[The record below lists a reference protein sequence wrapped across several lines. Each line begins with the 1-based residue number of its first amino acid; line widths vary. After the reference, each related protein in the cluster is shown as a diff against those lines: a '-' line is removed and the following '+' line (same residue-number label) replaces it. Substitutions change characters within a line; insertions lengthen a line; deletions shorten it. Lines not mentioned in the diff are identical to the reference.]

1 MKANS
6 ILLKATTGIIT
17 GVVLLTCLFSDNL
30 SGLIFHSASAA
41 KTIRAARQ
49 IQAASF
55 DEGFVISDQ
64 QGEIACRDATPDEAR
79 ALRRRDPAQR
89 LRTITP
95 RSQSRELEQ
104 QQTGLKIILRGTPQL
119 DGFPAA
125 RAAFLRAAAK
135 WEAVIQ
141 TPITVVIDVDF
152 GPNRFGQPFGP
163 NTIGSTSSQILSTDD
178 NNEVLQIRSAFISGA
193 SSAQERSLY
202 ESLPTPTIPTDLG
215 SAAGLLGPS
224 ATLRALGVINPVAN
238 PDAEEQQFG
247 IPPRIGFN
255 SAFNFD
261 FDPSDGVGSN
271 QIDFDS
277 TAVHEIG
284 HLLGFVSNVGQ
295 RELSP
300 NAPIFVSVWDLF
312 RFRPGVN
319 LSTFSTAQR
328 ILSSG
333 GDQVFFDSG
342 NELGL
347 STGRPDGQGG
357 DGRQASHWK
366 ADELTGQYIGIMDP
380 STSRGARE
388 LITNN
393 DLRVIDVLGYRLRT
407 AASQPGTA
415 PVITPPAMIDFG
427 VVAANTQVTRLLT
440 IRNTGSAI
448 LNITDVS
455 SQSGNFS
462 VGAITNSFTVV
473 PGGQETILVRLIPTG
488 SGAPSGAIS
497 ISSNDPA
504 RGVVSIPV
512 RATIGVATGQISIV
526 SAASFSGTTRST
538 EELVASFGQNL
549 ATTTLPASLPVPIS
563 LAGTTVRVRDSVG
576 TQRDAP
582 LFFVS
587 PTQVNYLFPSGT
599 ENGSATVTI
608 ISGAGA
614 VSSSFVNVGPVAPGL
629 FLANGGGS
637 SPPAGYVL
645 RFRANG
651 SQVAEP
657 VFRFDAGQN
666 RFVTVPIDLSNNGD
680 LVFLI
685 VFGTGFR
692 SRTNLSAVS
701 FQDPSNNVIGEV
713 TYAGLQG
720 EFLGLDQTNLLL
732 NSSLAGR
739 GDTQLTLVVDGSRS
753 NSIVVNFR

>member
-1 MKANS
+1 
-6 ILLKATTGIIT
+6 
-17 GVVLLTCLFSDNL
+17 
-30 SGLIFHSASAA
+30 
-41 KTIRAARQ
+41 
-49 IQAASF
+49 
-55 DEGFVISDQ
+55 
-64 QGEIACRDATPDEAR
+64 
-79 ALRRRDPAQR
+79 
-89 LRTITP
+89 
-95 RSQSRELEQ
+95 
-104 QQTGLKIILRGTPQL
+104 
-119 DGFPAA
+119 
-125 RAAFLRAAAK
+125 
-135 WEAVIQ
+135 
-141 TPITVVIDVDF
+141 
-152 GPNRFGQPFGP
+152 
-163 NTIGSTSSQILSTDD
+163 LSTDD

-300 NAPIFVSVWDLF
+300 SAPIFVSVWDLF
-312 RFRPGVN
+312 RFRPGPN

-415 PVITPPAMIDFG
+415 PVITPPATIDFG

-473 PGGQETILVRLIPTG
+473 PGGQETILVRLSPTG

-504 RGVVSIPV
+504 RGVVSVPV
-512 RATIGVATGQISIV
+512 RATIGAPTGQISIV
-526 SAASFSGTTRST
+526 SAASFAGTTRSS

-549 ATTTLPASLPVPIS
+549 ATTTLPAPSLPVPFS

-587 PTQVNYLFPSGT
+587 PLQVNYLIPSGT
-599 ENGSATVTI
+599 ETGSATVTI
-608 ISGAGA
+608 ISGASV
-614 VSSSFVNVGPVAPGL
+614 VSSGSVNVGPVAPGL
-629 FLANGGGS
+629 FMANSGGP

-645 RFRANG
+645 RFSANG

-657 VFRFDAGQN
+657 VFRFDAVQN

-680 LVFLI
+680 LVFLV

-692 SRTNLSAVS
+692 ARSSLSMVS
-701 FQDPSNNVIGEV
+701 VQDQSGSAIGEV
-713 TYAGLQG
+713 TFAGLQG
-720 EFLGLDQTNLLL
+720 QFAGLDQLNLKLT
-732 NSSLAGR
+732 SSLAGR